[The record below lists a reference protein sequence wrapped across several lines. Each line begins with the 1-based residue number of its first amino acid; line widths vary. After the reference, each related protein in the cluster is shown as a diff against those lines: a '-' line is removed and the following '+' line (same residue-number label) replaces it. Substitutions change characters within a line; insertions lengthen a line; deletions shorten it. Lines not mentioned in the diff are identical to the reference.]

1 MFWPMVSKYLLEI
14 INLNV
19 PSEVCRKSYIFSSEV
34 FFFFPFWLRPY
45 LKENSLFLWEEEEY
59 SLFISPKPFE
69 VRDEGICFVL

>member
-1 MFWPMVSKYLLEI
+1 MFPPKFAEKATFFHL
-14 INLNV
+14 
-19 PSEVCRKSYIFSSEV
+19 KF